1 MFFKDIPGHQKIKN
15 ELISLVKNDRV
26 PHALL
31 LTGPEGNGKLA
42 LALAFA
48 SYIQCR
54 SKLEDDK
61 CGTCPS
67 CKKTQK
73 NFHPDI
79 SFVFPNIASQKK
91 YSDNELHSV
100 WRKNLADNPFLELH
114 DWLNILDAESKQAN
128 INKESVISITE
139 FFNTGMFEG
148 EKKIIIIWNAEL
160 LGNEGN
166 RLLKLIEEP
175 PADSLLIFIA
185 ENTSQILNTI
195 ISRCQVI
202 RIPPFSNEAL
212 EQFAKAKF
220 TDNERIMFQLI
231 NMAEGNINKL
241 MKLMDSDNSDLFE
254 LLIKWLNTSYLGKAE
269 GISNFTEEFTKLN
282 KFSQRQFFIYTLK
295 FLEQTLRSDFL
306 KSNDLKLSEKEKSS
320 MDKIKRMLNHDKILD
335 LIEQVNQNIYFYE
348 RNANPKIL
356 IFEASLRLN
365 RLMKS

>member
-1 MFFKDIPGHQKIKN
+1 MFFKDIPGHLKIKN

-42 LALAFA
+42 LALALA

-54 SKLEDDK
+54 SKLEDEI
-61 CGTCPS
+61 CGSCPS

-73 NFHPDI
+73 NFHPDV

-100 WRKNLADNPFLELH
+100 WRKNLAVNPFMELH
-114 DWLNILDAESKQAN
+114 DWLNILDAESKLAN
-128 INKESVISITE
+128 INKESVISISE
-139 FFNTGMFEG
+139 FFNIGMFEG
-148 EKKIIIIWNAEL
+148 EKKIMIIWNAEL

-175 PADSLLIFIA
+175 PSDSLLIFIA

-202 RIPPFSNEAL
+202 RIPPFSNDDL
-212 EQFAKAKF
+212 EQFASSKY
-220 TDNERIMFQLI
+220 TENERIMFQLI

-254 LLIKWLNTSYLGKAE
+254 LLIKWLNTSYLGKAD

-282 KFSQRQFFIYTLK
+282 KFSQKQFFIYTLK

-306 KSNDLKLSEKEKSS
+306 KNSDLKLSEKEKSS
-320 MDKIKRMLNHDKILD
+320 MEKIKQMLNHDKILN
-335 LIEQVNQNIYFYE
+335 LIEQVNQNIYYYD

>member
-1 MFFKDIPGHQKIKN
+1 MFFKDIPGQDKIKN
-15 ELISLVKNDRV
+15 ELVSLVKNDRV

-48 SYIQCR
+48 SFIQCR
-54 SKLEDDK
+54 SKSEDEK

-91 YSDNELHSV
+91 YSDIELHSV
-100 WRKNLADNPFLELH
+100 WRKNLVTNPFIELH
-114 DWLNILDAESKQAN
+114 DWLNILDAENKQAN
-128 INKESVISITE
+128 INKESVISVSE
-139 FFNTGMFEG
+139 FFNIGMFEG
-148 EKKIIIIWNAEL
+148 EKKIMIIWNAEL

-175 PADSLLIFIA
+175 PANSLLILIA

-202 RIPPFSNEAL
+202 RIPPFSNDDL
-212 EQFAKAKF
+212 EQFASLKYAE
-220 TDNERIMFQLI
+220 NEKILFQLI
-231 NMAEGNINKL
+231 NLAEGNINKL

-254 LLIKWLNTSYLGKAE
+254 LLIKWLNVSYMGRAD

-282 KFSQRQFFIYTLK
+282 KFSQKQFFVYTLK

-306 KSNDLKLSEKEKSS
+306 KSSDLKLSEKEKNS
-320 MDKIKRMLNHDKILD
+320 MEKIKQMLNQDKILN
-335 LIEQVNQNIYFYE
+335 LIEQVDQNIYYYD